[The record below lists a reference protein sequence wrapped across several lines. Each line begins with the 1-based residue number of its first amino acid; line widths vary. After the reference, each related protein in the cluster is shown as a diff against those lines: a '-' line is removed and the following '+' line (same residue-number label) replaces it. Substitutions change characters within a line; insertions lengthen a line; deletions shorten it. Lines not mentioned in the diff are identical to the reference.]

1 MVHELFGVTHAA
13 ADQRA
18 YGHGCERRGNAEVP
32 DRRADCSEG
41 RRDAEHRQESGGEM
55 AERAAD
61 ARDDHVLALRPN
73 LLQQARNKARRGH
86 CLRVRF
92 CRIGHPNARF
102 RTLCVRFCR
111 IGHSRRSFGTLRDRF
126 GRIGQLSG
134 VFSELVVR
142 FCRIGHLETHFRTLR
157 D

>member
-73 LLQQARNKARRGH
+73 LLQQALCQATGISRPIHAESDI
-86 CLRVRF
+86 RVRF
-92 CRIGHPNARF
+92 ALPGVRCRIGYRDSVSAR
-102 RTLCVRFCR
+102 CV
-111 IGHSRRSFGTLRDRF
+111 TD
-126 GRIGQLSG
+126 SG
-134 VFSELVVR
+134 ES
-142 FCRIGHLETHFRTLR
+142 
-157 D
+157 DN

>member
-1 MVHELFGVTHAA
+1 MVHELFSVTHAA

-32 DRRADCSEG
+32 DRRADCGEG

-73 LLQQARNKARRGH
+73 LFEQTRNHPRRRH

-92 CRIGHPNARF
+92 CRIGHTNARF

-111 IGHSRRSFGTLRDRF
+111 IGHLK
-126 GRIGQLSG
+126 
-134 VFSELVVR
+134 
-142 FCRIGHLETHFRTLR
+142 THFRTLR

>member
-32 DRRADCSEG
+32 DLRADCSEG

-73 LLQQARNKARRGH
+73 LFEQTRNHPRRRH

-102 RTLCVRFCR
+102 RTLF
-111 IGHSRRSFGTLRDRF
+111 
-126 GRIGQLSG
+126 
-134 VFSELVVR
+134 VR

-157 D
+157 DRFCRIGRFKCVGCRGGMGCVIA

>member
-32 DRRADCSEG
+32 DRRTDCSEG

-61 ARDDHVLALRPN
+61 ARDDHVLTLRPN
-73 LLQQARNKARRGH
+73 LFEQTRNHPRRRH

-92 CRIGHPNARF
+92 CRIGHPNVRF
-102 RTLCVRFCR
+102 RTLC
-111 IGHSRRSFGTLRDRF
+111 
-126 GRIGQLSG
+126 
-134 VFSELVVR
+134 VR

>member
-73 LLQQARNKARRGH
+73 LFEQTRNHPRRRH

-92 CRIGHPNARF
+92 CRIGHTNVRF
-102 RTLCVRFCR
+102 RTLF
-111 IGHSRRSFGTLRDRF
+111 
-126 GRIGQLSG
+126 
-134 VFSELVVR
+134 VR